1 MKNRVI
7 ITICDKEYVLIT
19 EEEEDYVKSIA
30 KYIEKMIQDSI
41 YKNVR
46 STKADAAVLTC
57 LDLCDQ
63 RNKLQEANDNMRKQI
78 TEYVEELSVLNKKL
92 TKYERERQ
100 KAKTPVDA
108 FISVK
113 ENDSAEENQAVL

>member
-1 MKNRVI
+1 MKNRVS
-7 ITICDKEYVLIT
+7 ITICDKEYILIT
-19 EEEEDYVKSIA
+19 EEEEEYVKSIA

-46 STKADAAVLTC
+46 STKADAAILTC

-78 TEYVEELSVLNKKL
+78 AEYVEEVATLNKKL
-92 TKYERERQ
+92 IKYERQ
-100 KAKTPVDA
+100 KAKTPVEA
-108 FISVK
+108 FIASESEK
-113 ENDSAEENQAVL
+113 QAGL